1 MDYIN
6 QEALVGP
13 DWLKAHL
20 GAPDVR
26 IVDATYFVGSSE
38 RNAKE
43 EFGYRHIPGAVF
55 FDINEITDSGSP
67 LPHML
72 PSPEKFSSKVRDLG
86 LGDGCH
92 VVVYDSLGGFC
103 AAMRA
108 WWMFRVFG
116 HHDVSVL
123 DGGLPKWG
131 KEGGPLEEGP
141 ANPRPRHFSAR
152 LDNTLVRNADDILAN
167 IKSRREQIIDA
178 RSAKRF
184 QGAKPEPRPCK
195 RRGHI
200 PGSINVPFAD
210 LMIPAKGWVM
220 RPADEIVTAFEAAGV
235 DLEKPIA
242 ASCGSGVTACAVVF
256 GLYLIGKENVAVYD
270 GSWAEWGD
278 REDLPIATGT

>member
-6 QEALVGP
+6 PEALVSV

-26 IVDATYFVGSSE
+26 VVDATYFVGDSE

-55 FDINEITDSGSP
+55 FDINDIADTDND

-86 LGDGCH
+86 LGDGCQI
-92 VVVYDSLGGFC
+92 VVYDSLGGFC

-116 HHDVSVL
+116 HREVSVL

-131 KEGGPLEEGP
+131 KGKNPLEEGP
-141 ANPRPRHFSAR
+141 ANPQPRHFSAR
-152 LDNTLVRNADDILAN
+152 LDNTLVRGADDILAN
-167 IKSRREQIIDA
+167 IESRREQVIDA
-178 RSAKRF
+178 RSPKRF
-184 QGAKPEPRPCK
+184 QGVDPEPRPCK
-195 RRGHI
+195 RLGHI

-210 LMIPAKGWVM
+210 LMMPRNDWLM
-220 RPADEIVTAFEAAGV
+220 RPADEIVKAFEDAGV
-235 DLEKPIA
+235 DLDKPMA
-242 ASCGSGVTACAVVF
+242 ASCGSGVTACAVAF
-256 GLYLIGKENVAVYD
+256 GLYLIGRENVPVYD

-278 REDLPIATGT
+278 REDLPFDTGT